1 MVRVH
6 DEWRDVEHGEKVIGL
21 GIKSTL
27 KIFMGTK
34 KTLLVCTLDSTGRYV
49 PFLRTFSMA
58 QVFH

>member
-34 KTLLVCTLDSTGRYV
+34 KL
-49 PFLRTFSMA
+49 
-58 QVFH
+58 

>member
-34 KTLLVCTLDSTGRYV
+34 KTLVCTLDSTGRYV